1 MHRLL
6 LVLLVCGFV
15 SGARPAA
22 AQNEVPSLRWRT
34 ITTENFRIHYE
45 PQLEA
50 WARDVA
56 AQMESVRLAVAA
68 RVGYT
73 PPQVIDLIVE
83 DPLNTPNGS
92 AWPSLRTPA
101 MRFWATPPAPSSV
114 LGSARSWG
122 EILAV
127 HEYAHLAHLL
137 RPSRRTLAP
146 LLLQLSGL
154 PVGPLVT
161 VPGWVAEG
169 YATVIE
175 GELTG
180 AGRPNGIARPA
191 ILRQFALEGRLPSYG
206 GLDASGGFLGG
217 SMRYLV
223 GSAYLEWLQAQRG
236 DSALP
241 QLWRRATA
249 RQKRSFPEAF
259 RGVFG
264 DNPDVL
270 YGRFASEVTA
280 KAHAVR
286 DALDADSLARGTL
299 VQHWLGGIGA
309 PAVSPDGKFVAVR
322 RSPLTADG
330 RLVVLSLTPEP
341 LSEEDSLKREK
352 RRETRREKD
361 PLDVEA
367 ISIYPAALKEESTL
381 HAVNGS
387 SYDAPRWFA
396 DSKRLAVV
404 RAVPAADGRV
414 RPDLFV
420 WDTERDD
427 VRRITRHAGVMMA
440 DPFPDGDAAAA
451 LICGAGTC
459 SVARVELASGDVRVM
474 AEGGIDRA
482 FHGVRV
488 SPDGERIASA
498 RQRGS
503 VWYPV
508 VITVATGAVQEV
520 GPDDGASRYTAAW
533 ESDTSLVVVSE
544 ASGVASLERI
554 QLGAGTSNSA
564 STAGIAGIGRTAPEI
579 VARTTGT
586 IAAPDVGP
594 DGRVW
599 WLDFHARGYDLRVS
613 DAGRTLAPAPRLT
626 AALAPAAPRTDT
638 TLAVNFARA
647 DLPPDEPYGFGPF
660 GATIFFTASE
670 AADGDMFAVALSA
683 GDPLARWSAI
693 ALAGAATEGAWEGFG
708 GTLTWRGFRP
718 EFEVSGWSASQDPS
732 QQGRLSSP
740 GLANF
745 GGDHTGIAV
754 STTLRRTGTHGSAAL
769 RVGASRGNLS
779 LLGTGNTLDRDLYFA
794 EFNTQQRFTP
804 SNGMRVLASLSGH
817 FSQGNL
823 SIADW
828 QRVTGSAS
836 LGLASRSGV
845 GINGRIFAG
854 QVDTDTPLEAFL
866 IGGSSSPYIDP
877 AALSHRIEYPGLPLA
892 SLIGRRVA
900 ILTAETTGPLR
911 LYHDWI
917 AAGPE
922 SYGGFTRVIGGEFA
936 LPIPRVA
943 IARLPAIQTQLGV
956 SHSMNGRFANATIA
970 YASLRISR

>member
-1 MHRLL
+1 MRRVL
-6 LVLLVCGFV
+6 LVLLVCGFASAV
-15 SGARPAA
+15 RPVA
-22 AQNEVPSLRWRT
+22 AQEAEVPSLAWRT
-34 ITTENFRIHYE
+34 ISTENFRIHYE

-56 AQMESVRLAVAA
+56 AHMESVRLAVAA

-73 PPQVIDLIVE
+73 PPQIIEIIVE

-161 VPGWVAEG
+161 VPAWVAEG

-249 RQKRSFPEAF
+249 REKRSFPEAF

-286 DALDADSLARGTL
+286 EALDADSLARGTL

-309 PAVSPDGKFVAVR
+309 PAVSPNGKLVAVR
-322 RSPLTADG
+322 RSPLAADG
-330 RLVVLSLTPEP
+330 RIAVLALTAEP

-352 RRETRREKD
+352 RREARRKKD

-367 ISIYPAALKEESTL
+367 IAIYPEPLKAEATL
-381 HAVNGS
+381 HAVNGT

-427 VRRITRHAGVMMA
+427 VRRITRRAGVMMA
-440 DPFPDGDAAAA
+440 DPFPAGDAAAA
-451 LICGAGTC
+451 LVCGAGTC
-459 SVARVELASGDVRVM
+459 SIARVDLSTGDLRVI
-474 AEGGIDRA
+474 AAGGIDRA

-488 SPDGERIASA
+488 SPDGQRIASA

-508 VITVATGAVQEV
+508 IITVATGAVQEV
-520 GPDDGASRYTAAW
+520 GPDDGASRYSAAW
-533 ESDTSLVVVSE
+533 ESDSTLIVASE

-554 QLGAGTSNSA
+554 RLAASSA
-564 STAGIAGIGRTAPEI
+564 PAV

-613 DAGRTLAPAPRLT
+613 AAGQTLAPAPRLT

-647 DLPPDEPYGFGPF
+647 EVPPDKPYGLGPF

-693 ALAGAATEGAWEGFG
+693 AQAGTATEGAWEGYS
-708 GTLTWRGFRP
+708 GTLVWRRFRP
-718 EFEVSGWSASQDPS
+718 EIEISGWSASQDPS
-732 QQGRLSSP
+732 QQGRLVGP

-745 GGDHTGIAV
+745 GGTHTGLAV
-754 STTLRRTGTHGSAAL
+754 STTLRRAGTHGTSAL
-769 RVGASRGNLS
+769 RVGASRGNLE
-779 LLGTGNTLDRDLYFA
+779 LLGTANTLDRELYFA
-794 EFNTQQRFTP
+794 EFSTQQRFTP
-804 SNGMRVLASLSGH
+804 SNGFRVQAALSGH
-817 FSQGNL
+817 FSQGSL
-823 SIADW
+823 STSDW
-828 QRVTGSAS
+828 QRVTGSAL
-836 LGLASRSGV
+836 LGVAARSGV
-845 GINGRIFAG
+845 GLNGRIFAG

-866 IGGSSSPYIDP
+866 VGGNSSPYVDP
-877 AALSHRIEYPGLPLA
+877 AVLAHRIEYPGLPLGSA
-892 SLIGRRVA
+892 VGRRVA
-900 ILTAETTGPLR
+900 ILTAETAGPLR

-917 AAGPE
+917 AAGPD
-922 SYGGFTRVIGGEFA
+922 SYGSFTRVVGGEFA
-936 LPIPRVA
+936 FPVPRIAV
-943 IARLPAIQTQLGV
+943 ARLPGIQTRMGL
-956 SHSMNGRFANATIA
+956 SHSLNGAFANATIA
-970 YASLRISR
+970 YVSLRIAR

>member
-1 MHRLL
+1 
-6 LVLLVCGFV
+6 V
-15 SGARPAA
+15 SP
-22 AQNEVPSLRWRT
+22 
-34 ITTENFRIHYE
+34 
-45 PQLEA
+45 
-50 WARDVA
+50 
-56 AQMESVRLAVAA
+56 M
-68 RVGYT
+68 
-73 PPQVIDLIVE
+73 
-83 DPLNTPNGS
+83 
-92 AWPSLRTPA
+92 
-101 MRFWATPPAPSSV
+101 
-114 LGSARSWG
+114 
-122 EILAV
+122 
-127 HEYAHLAHLL
+127 
-137 RPSRRTLAP
+137 
-146 LLLQLSGL
+146 
-154 PVGPLVT
+154 VT
-161 VPGWVAEG
+161 VPAWVAEG

-206 GLDASGGFLGG
+206 GLDATGGFLGG

-241 QLWRRATA
+241 QLWRRVTA
-249 RQKRSFPEAF
+249 REKRKFPEAF

-264 DNPDVL
+264 ENPDVL

-322 RSPLTADG
+322 RSPLAADG
-330 RLVVLSLTPEP
+330 RVEVLALTPEP
-341 LSEEDSLKREK
+341 LSEEDSLKREQ
-352 RRETRREKD
+352 RREARRKKD

-367 ISIYPAALKEESTL
+367 ISIYPAALKAEATL
-381 HAVNGS
+381 HAVNGT

-404 RAVPAADGRV
+404 RAVPAADGRI

-427 VRRITRHAGVMMA
+427 VRRITRRAGVMLA
-440 DPFPDGDAAAA
+440 DPFPTGDAVAA
-451 LICGAGTC
+451 LVCGAGTC
-459 SVARVELASGDVRVM
+459 SIARIELASGAVRVI
-474 AEGGIDRA
+474 APGGIDRA

-508 VITVATGAVQEV
+508 IITVATGAVQEL
-520 GPDDGASRYTAAW
+520 GPDDGASRYTSAW
-533 ESDTSLVVVSE
+533 ESDSTLVIVSE

-554 QLGAGTSNSA
+554 RLHASSA
-564 STAGIAGIGRTAPEI
+564 PDV

-613 DAGRTLAPAPRLT
+613 EAGRTLAPAPQLT
-626 AALAPAAPRTDT
+626 TALAPAAPRTDT
-638 TLAVNFARA
+638 TLAVHFART
-647 DLPPDEPYGFGPF
+647 DVPPDRPYGFGPF

-693 ALAGAATEGAWEGFG
+693 AQAGAANEGAWEGVG
-708 GTLTWRGFRP
+708 GTLTWRRFRP
-718 EFEVSGWSASQDPS
+718 EFTVSGWSASQDPS
-732 QQGRLSSP
+732 QQGRLVSP

-745 GGDHTGIAV
+745 GGTHTGVAA
-754 STTLRRTGTHGSAAL
+754 STALRRTGIHGNAAL
-769 RVGASRGNLS
+769 RVGASRGNLE
-779 LLGTGNTLDRDLYFA
+779 LLGAGSTLERNLFFA
-794 EFNTQQRFTP
+794 EFSTQQRFTP
-804 SNGMRVLASLSGH
+804 SNGFRVQAALSGH

-823 SIADW
+823 STSDW

-836 LGLASRSGV
+836 LGLAARSGL
-845 GINGRIFAG
+845 GLNGRIFAG

-866 IGGSSSPYIDP
+866 VGGSSSPYIDP

-892 SLIGRRVA
+892 SLVGRRVA
-900 ILTAETTGPLR
+900 ILTAETTGPFR

-922 SYGGFTRVIGGEFA
+922 SYGSFTRVIGGEIA
-936 LPIPRVA
+936 LPVPRVA
-943 IARLPAIQTQLGV
+943 VARLPAIQTQMGL
-956 SHSMNGRFANATIA
+956 SHSLNGSFANATIA
-970 YASLRISR
+970 YVSLRIAR